1 MSDQSLKDAP
11 SSGSHERH
19 AYAALIARL
28 SPDTHA
34 YLATLDPWLGDHGAP
49 KSVDPASIPHP
60 DDVDAALPRARIEEL
75 VHEHVRGRALAW
87 FELARNV
94 FLILPIIFTWLSL
107 SLASAAFEQTIASY
121 ALAPGQVPPTF
132 QQLWERGFEIP
143 TVDWGLVRNIP
154 LRRVRAD
161 GTEWRWFSFS
171 FVAGADA
178 GIVAVLGI
186 LIVYT
191 QFAQRRA
198 NARGIALMD
207 AFDADVRAIR
217 SGLRRHHMEL
227 QRRNEQVSRIA
238 ITESLDGFTREAAN
252 VVRTMTDGA
261 NIFRS
266 AAEARLRGDADLV
279 AASATFVR
287 GAEDL
292 RLFSSRIREAYDEQT
307 QTMRDAVLALQAI
320 LAEQAE
326 VRASLD
332 SVGSN
337 LAGVSQGLIDG
348 GLRVGDAAAAITRS
362 HEAAIRHLEA
372 GIASE
377 TKIAEGARSL
387 EQTTKLLS
395 DVLLQ
400 AGTDAASANRDIL
413 ASNETF
419 RAAMST
425 LVELLSA
432 RLESATS
439 LQVTSVQRADAAGR
453 QLEQI
458 ALDLVEAQRRLASES
473 QQLVTALQAILA
485 RRLDDGLRP

>member
-11 SSGSHERH
+11 SSASHERH

-143 TVDWGLVRNIP
+143 SVDWGLIRHIP
-154 LRRVRAD
+154 LRQVRAD

-292 RLFSSRIREAYDEQT
+292 